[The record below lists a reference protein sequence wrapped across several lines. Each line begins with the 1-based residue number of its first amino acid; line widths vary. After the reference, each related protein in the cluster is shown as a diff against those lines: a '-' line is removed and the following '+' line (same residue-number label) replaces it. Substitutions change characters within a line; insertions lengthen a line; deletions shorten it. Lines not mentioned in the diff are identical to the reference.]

1 MNELL
6 ELQKEIEELR
16 HAKWQL
22 TGRLGYLAGYLGV
35 KEPYNYPLS
44 VKAQNKL
51 SVEIDEFLAEL
62 KIDRY

>member
-16 HAKWQL
+16 HAKYKL
-22 TGRLGYLAGYLGV
+22 TGKLSYLAGYLGV
-35 KEPYNYPLS
+35 KDYNYPLS
-44 VKAQNKL
+44 VKAQNEL

-62 KIDRY
+62 KLDRY

>member
-1 MNELL
+1 
-6 ELQKEIEELR
+6 
-16 HAKWQL
+16 
-22 TGRLGYLAGYLGV
+22 LGYLAGYLGV

-62 KIDRY
+62 KLDRY

>member
-6 ELQKEIEELR
+6 ELQKETEELR
-16 HAKWQL
+16 RVKYKL
-22 TGRLGYLAGYLGV
+22 TGQLGYLAGYLGV

-62 KIDRY
+62 KLDRY